1 VPARSRERR
10 HRALGPAPPGNIRAG
25 RGLAFLEEDPLK
37 RLFALAAVLL
47 ASAFAAA
54 QQPAKPAPPP
64 RPAAQEPLPPVSE
77 TVEVSVTNIEVVVTD
92 SKGNRVGGLT
102 REDFEV
108 KQDGVPQPITN
119 FYAVTGGKVVLDDG
133 KTVSLEEPTPDV
145 ELPTQLK
152 TRYLFYID
160 NLNIQPQ
167 NRNRMFKR
175 LKEFVRESV
184 GPNAE
189 AMVVTYNRS
198 LKVKQRF
205 TSDVDDVLGAIEN
218 TELDTGGGTNLWS
231 DRRDNLRRIDES
243 SSPTEAIQIA
253 RMHARSL
260 RNDLEFAVDAIKN
273 TLNGLAGV
281 DGRKVFVYVS
291 EGLPATAGAEM
302 FDAVGQKFRE
312 GNSATLEQFEFD
324 MNTRYASIVQ
334 AANANGVT
342 IWPLDAT
349 GLAVDDLVSAENRS
363 METRP
368 NSFLMRQNT
377 QAPLMMMAE
386 QTGGV
391 AAVNTN
397 DWKSNLDELAQDFSN
412 FYSIGYRSGRAAVD
426 RPHRVE
432 VTVKRKGLKV
442 RARKGYLEKT
452 VETRTAEAVEASL
465 YYPREENPLGI
476 TLTVGESRPY
486 DRENFL
492 LPIHV
497 SIPLSKMALVP
508 SGDTYQ
514 GNYFLYLKILDIS
527 GKTSDMQIQRGTVSV
542 PQKELDS
549 AQQKNWGHP
558 MQLIVVPGG
567 QKIAVGV
574 RDGVS
579 NVTSYVQKNVFV
591 SVLPKEAGRGD

>member
-1 VPARSRERR
+1 M
-10 HRALGPAPPGNIRAG
+10 
-25 RGLAFLEEDPLK
+25 K
-37 RLFALAAVLL
+37 RLSALATVLL
-47 ASAFAAA
+47 ASTFAGA
-54 QQPAKPAPPP
+54 QQPAQPAPKPP
-64 RPAAQEPLPPVSE
+64 PAPQQPMAPVSE
-77 TVEVSVTNIEVVVTD
+77 SVTVSVTNIEVVVTD
-92 SKGNRVGGLT
+92 SKGNRVSGLT

-119 FYAVTGGKVVLDDG
+119 FYAVTGGKVLLEDG
-133 KTVSLEEPTPDV
+133 KTVSIEEPAAAT
-145 ELPTQLK
+145 ELPSQLK
-152 TRYLFYID
+152 TRYVFYID

-184 GPNAE
+184 GPQAE

-218 TELDTGGGTNLWS
+218 TELDTGGGTTLWS

-243 SSPTEAIQIA
+243 NSPTEALQIA
-253 RMHARSL
+253 RMHSRSL

-281 DGRKVFVYVS
+281 EGRKVFVYVS

-302 FDAVGQKFRE
+302 FDAVTQKFRE
-312 GNSATLEQFEFD
+312 GGVSTLEQFEFD

-342 IWPLDAT
+342 LWPLDAT
-349 GLAVDDLVSAENRS
+349 GLAVDDLVSAENRT
-363 METRP
+363 MEARP
-368 NSFLMRQNT
+368 NSFMMRQNS
-377 QAPLMMMAE
+377 QAPLLMMAE
-386 QTGGV
+386 QTGGI

-397 DWKSNLDELAQDFSN
+397 DWKRNLDELAHDFSD

-432 VTVKRKGLKV
+432 VNVKRKGLKV

-465 YYPREENPLGI
+465 YYPREDNPLGI

-486 DRENFL
+486 DRENYL

-508 SGDTYQ
+508 SGDMYQ
-514 GNYFLYLKILDIS
+514 GNYFLYLKILDVS

-542 PQKELDS
+542 PQKELDN
-549 AQQKNWGHP
+549 AQKKNWGHP
-558 MQLIVVPGG
+558 MQLIVVAGG

-579 NVTSYVQKNVFV
+579 NQTSYVQKNVFV
-591 SVLPKEAGRGD
+591 SVLPKEAGRGE

>member
-1 VPARSRERR
+1 M
-10 HRALGPAPPGNIRAG
+10 
-25 RGLAFLEEDPLK
+25 K
-37 RLFALAAVLL
+37 RLSALATVLL
-47 ASAFAAA
+47 ASTFAGA
-54 QQPAKPAPPP
+54 QQPAQPAPKPP
-64 RPAAQEPLPPVSE
+64 PAPQQPMAPVSE
-77 TVEVSVTNIEVVVTD
+77 SVTVSVTNIEVVVTD
-92 SKGNRVGGLT
+92 SKGNRVSGLT

-119 FYAVTGGKVVLDDG
+119 FYAVTGGKVLLEDG
-133 KTVSLEEPTPDV
+133 KTVSIEEPAAAT
-145 ELPTQLK
+145 ELPSQLK
-152 TRYLFYID
+152 TRYVFYID

-184 GPNAE
+184 GPQAE
-189 AMVVTYNRS
+189 AMVLTYNRS

-218 TELDTGGGTNLWS
+218 TELDTGGGTTLWS

-243 SSPTEAIQIA
+243 RSPTEALQIA
-253 RMHARSL
+253 RMHSRSL

-281 DGRKVFVYVS
+281 EGRKVFVYVS

-302 FDAVGQKFRE
+302 FDAVTQKFRE
-312 GNSATLEQFEFD
+312 GGVSTLEQFEFD

-342 IWPLDAT
+342 LWPLDAT
-349 GLAVDDLVSAENRS
+349 GLAVDDLVSAENRT
-363 METRP
+363 MEARP
-368 NSFLMRQNT
+368 NSFMMRQNS
-377 QAPLMMMAE
+377 QAPLLMMAE
-386 QTGGV
+386 QTGGI

-397 DWKSNLDELAQDFSN
+397 DWKRNLDELAHDFSD

-432 VTVKRKGLKV
+432 VNVKRKGLKV

-465 YYPREENPLGI
+465 YYPREDNPLGI

-486 DRENFL
+486 DRENYL

-508 SGDTYQ
+508 SGDMYQ
-514 GNYFLYLKILDIS
+514 GNYFLYLKILDVS

-542 PQKELDS
+542 PQKELDN
-549 AQQKNWGHP
+549 AQKKNWGHP
-558 MQLIVVPGG
+558 MQLIVVAGG

-579 NVTSYVQKNVFV
+579 NQTSYVQKNVFV
-591 SVLPKEAGRGD
+591 SVLPKEAGRGE

>member
-1 VPARSRERR
+1 M
-10 HRALGPAPPGNIRAG
+10 
-25 RGLAFLEEDPLK
+25 K
-37 RLFALAAVLL
+37 RLFALAVVLL
-47 ASAFAAA
+47 ASAFAGA
-54 QQPAKPAPPP
+54 QQPAKPAPPAP
-64 RPAAQEPLPPVSE
+64 PAQQQPLPPVSE

-92 SKGNRVGGLT
+92 SKGNRVTGLT

-108 KQDGVPQPITN
+108 KQDGVPQQITN
-119 FYAVTGGKVVLDDG
+119 FYAVTGGKVVLEDG
-133 KTVSLEEPTPDV
+133 KTVSLEEPAAEE
-145 ELPTQLK
+145 ELPAQLK
-152 TRYLFYID
+152 TRYVFYID

-184 GPNAE
+184 GPHSE

-205 TSDVDDVLGAIEN
+205 TSDVDDVLGAIEQ
-218 TELDTGGGTNLWS
+218 TELETGGGTTLWS
-231 DRRDNLRRIDES
+231 ERRDNLRRINES
-243 SSPTEAIQIA
+243 SSPAEAVQIA

-312 GNSATLEQFEFD
+312 GSASTLEQFEFD

-349 GLAVDDLVSAENRS
+349 GLAVDDLVSAENRTIES
-363 METRP
+363 RP
-368 NSFLMRQNT
+368 NTFMMRQNT
-377 QAPLMMMAE
+377 QAPLLMMAE
-386 QTGGV
+386 QTGGI

-397 DWKSNLDELAQDFSN
+397 DWKGNLDELAQDFSN

-432 VTVKRKGLKV
+432 VTVKRKRLKV

-476 TLTVGESRPY
+476 SLTVGESRPY
-486 DRENFL
+486 DRENYL

-508 SGDTYQ
+508 SGDVYQ
-514 GNYFLYLKILDIS
+514 GNYFLYLKILDVS

-542 PQKELDS
+542 PQKELDN
-549 AQQKNWGHP
+549 AQKKNWGHP

-579 NVTSYVQKNVFV
+579 NVTSFVQKNVFV
-591 SVLPKEAGRGD
+591 SVLPKEAGRGE

>member
-1 VPARSRERR
+1 
-10 HRALGPAPPGNIRAG
+10 
-25 RGLAFLEEDPLK
+25 
-37 RLFALAAVLL
+37 VLL
-47 ASAFAAA
+47 ASAFAGA
-54 QQPAKPAPPP
+54 QQPAKPAPPAP
-64 RPAAQEPLPPVSE
+64 PASQQPLPPVSE
-77 TVEVSVTNIEVVVTD
+77 SVEVSVTNIEVVVTD

-119 FYAVTGGKVVLDDG
+119 FYAVTGGKVLLEDG
-133 KTVSLEEPTPDV
+133 KTVSLEEPAAEA
-145 ELPTQLK
+145 ELPSQLK

-175 LKEFVRESV
+175 LKEFVREAV
-184 GPNAE
+184 GPHAE

-218 TELDTGGGTNLWS
+218 TELDTGGGTTLWS

-243 SSPTEAIQIA
+243 TSPTEAAQVA

-291 EGLPATAGAEM
+291 EGLPAIAGAEM

-363 METRP
+363 IETRP
-368 NSFLMRQNT
+368 NTFMMRQNT
-377 QAPLMMMAE
+377 QAPLLMMAE

-465 YYPREENPLGI
+465 YYPRDENPLGI

-486 DRENFL
+486 DRENYL

-508 SGDTYQ
+508 SGEVYQ
-514 GNYFLYLKILDIS
+514 GNYFLYLKILDVS
-527 GKTSDMQIQRGTVSV
+527 GKTSDMQIQRGSVSV

-549 AQQKNWGHP
+549 AQKKNWGHP

-579 NVTSYVQKNVFV
+579 NVTSFVQKNVFV
-591 SVLPKEAGRGD
+591 SVLPKEAGRGN

>member
-1 VPARSRERR
+1 M
-10 HRALGPAPPGNIRAG
+10 
-25 RGLAFLEEDPLK
+25 K
-37 RLFALAAVLL
+37 RLSALATVLL
-47 ASAFAAA
+47 ASTFAGA
-54 QQPAKPAPPP
+54 QQPAQPAPKPP
-64 RPAAQEPLPPVSE
+64 PAPQQPMAPVSE
-77 TVEVSVTNIEVVVTD
+77 SVTVSVTNIEVVVTD

-119 FYAVTGGKVVLDDG
+119 FYAVTGGKVLLEDG
-133 KTVSLEEPTPDV
+133 TTVSIEEPTAAK
-145 ELPTQLK
+145 ELPSQLK
-152 TRYLFYID
+152 TRYVFYID

-184 GPNAE
+184 GPQAE

-218 TELDTGGGTNLWS
+218 TELDTGGGTTLWS

-243 SSPTEAIQIA
+243 TSPNEALQIA
-253 RMHARSL
+253 RMHSRSL

-273 TLNGLAGV
+273 SLNGLAGV

-302 FDAVGQKFRE
+302 FDAVTQKFRE
-312 GNSATLEQFEFD
+312 GGVSTLEQFEFD

-342 IWPLDAT
+342 LWPLDAT
-349 GLAVDDLVSAENRS
+349 GLAVDDLVSAENRT
-363 METRP
+363 MEARP
-368 NSFLMRQNT
+368 NSFMMRQNS
-377 QAPLMMMAE
+377 QAPLLMMAE
-386 QTGGV
+386 QTGGI

-397 DWKSNLDELAQDFSN
+397 DWKRNLDELARDFSD

-432 VTVKRKGLKV
+432 VNVKRKGLKV

-465 YYPREENPLGI
+465 YYPREDNPLGI
-476 TLTVGESRPY
+476 ILTVGDSRPY
-486 DRENFL
+486 DRENYL

-497 SIPLSKMALVP
+497 AIPLSKMALVP
-508 SGDTYQ
+508 SGDVYQ
-514 GNYFLYLKILDIS
+514 GNYFLYLKILDVS

-542 PQKELDS
+542 PQKELDN
-549 AQQKNWGHP
+549 AQKKNWGHP

-579 NVTSYVQKNVFV
+579 NQTSYVQKNVFV
-591 SVLPKEAGRGD
+591 SVLPKEAGKGGR